1 MNAEGQ
7 HNGHNYSIE
16 PSTWGYHL
24 TMDGIDRGHYDDYV
38 LVERRLAW
46 LAGEQGRYPLGI
58 YKDGRMAGYCA
69 EHGMMERTTRG
80 WACRATACEYRYDD
94 AD

>member
-7 HNGHNYSIE
+7 HNGHAYSIA

-46 LAGEQGRYPLGI
+46 LVGEQGPHPRGGYP
-58 YKDGRMAGYCA
+58 DGRNAGYCSD
-69 EHGMMERTTRG
+69 HGMMERRAQG
-80 WACRATACEYRYDD
+80 WACRTPGCEHIYDD
-94 AD
+94 AG